1 MSEYDE
7 EIPDDDKVK
16 IVSDFIV
23 NSPPGEFNEVFND
36 VRVLL
41 GNDQLLK
48 DGASEAFATYNESQ
62 FTPCPL
68 PDSKDGALVTPHG
81 HVEGNRYVD
90 PRSAKSFAFDHLRK
104 EASDVQDAEI
114 EGVDGYRAVFESAV
128 SEYVKSHYEKGI
140 CTVYGKGT
148 KVTACIEHHKFQP
161 HNFWNGRWRSEW
173 TYDTASGAVTGNLKV
188 TVHYYE
194 DGNVQ
199 LVSDKDV
206 TAKVIKVT
214 PDGTAAKFI
223 KIIEAEENAYQT
235 AISANYSVMSDS
247 TFKALRR
254 ALPITRT
261 KVDWHK
267 VLNYKI
273 GKELANK

>member
-1 MSEYDE
+1 ML
-7 EIPDDDKVK
+7 
-16 IVSDFIV
+16 
-23 NSPPGEFNEVFND
+23 G
-36 VRVLL
+36 VRFHCI
-41 GNDQLLK
+41 
-48 DGASEAFATYNESQ
+48 AA
-62 FTPCPL
+62 
-68 PDSKDGALVTPHG
+68 H
-81 HVEGNRYVD
+81 D
-90 PRSAKSFAFDHLRK
+90 PQCCSCGR
-104 EASDVQDAEI
+104 
-114 EGVDGYRAVFESAV
+114 
-128 SEYVKSHYEKGI
+128 
-140 CTVYGKGT
+140 
-148 KVTACIEHHKFQP
+148 ACIRLFQ
-161 HNFWNGRWRSEW
+161 
-173 TYDTASGAVTGNLKV
+173 
-188 TVHYYE
+188 
-194 DGNVQ
+194 
-199 LVSDKDV
+199 V